1 MSKYTKRWTA
11 SSKRHVGN
19 SLRSYFRFKALHGD
33 NTVGLSAAIPV
44 VAQWRLARW
53 PIGISAN
60 ETARLLDAFNR
71 DSPTGKRDYAIMRCF
86 VDLGLR
92 TSEVAALTLDDIDWQ
107 QGLIYIR
114 GKGRRVDVLPL
125 PKTTG
130 RSIVAYLCHGRSQTG
145 NRALFLRHRPPLH
158 MAATPCIVR
167 SAVCYAAKRCGV
179 ERCLHEPLLFRLP
192 AV

>member
-1 MSKYTKRWTA
+1 
-11 SSKRHVGN
+11 
-19 SLRSYFRFKALHGD
+19 
-33 NTVGLSAAIPV
+33 
-44 VAQWRLARW
+44 
-53 PIGISAN
+53 
-60 ETARLLDAFNR
+60 
-71 DSPTGKRDYAIMRCF
+71 MRCF

-130 RSIVAYLCHGRSQTG
+130 RSIVAYLCHGRPQTG

-179 ERCLHEPLLFRLP
+179 ERCLHGPLLFRLP